1 MVDTIFYSPGRVT
14 QGASHV
20 RDAVDMKR
28 VMTTVWW
35 YVFSNARDDIVGHN
49 ALIAMAD
56 MGISELEGWR
66 GAIVALLA
74 GYNPEHLHCFIYG
87 AVFYVP
93 IYATT
98 FIVGGLWEVLLPS
111 SAGMKSTRDS
121 SLPASYL
128 A

>member
-1 MVDTIFYSPGRVT
+1 
-14 QGASHV
+14 
-20 RDAVDMKR
+20 MKR

-35 YVFSNARDDIVGHN
+35 CAFFPMLAGMYIVGHN

-74 GYNPEHLHCFIYG
+74 GYNPESIWHSFIYG

-98 FIVGGLWEVLLPS
+98 FIVGGLWKCFCRQ
-111 SAGMKSTRDS
+111 AR
-121 SLPASYL
+121 A
-128 A
+128 